1 MTLIIYVYLNVLI
14 HASYSILEK
23 YDEVDTNLQELFKLL
38 DALDLSGILSTQ
50 DIRANEVVSLDLA
63 DLKTKKRSQQLIK
76 AILREKER
84 KRTFQNKLREVQCEE
99 IQFYPKKE
107 DFKSEDVF
115 SLDEYAPKRS
125 ILSVLERNDVLENI
139 ENAKEA
145 KTTGI

>member
-1 MTLIIYVYLNVLI
+1 MLI

-23 YDEVDTNLQELFKLL
+23 YDEVDTNLQELLKLL

-63 DLKTKKRSQQLIK
+63 DLKTNKISQQLLR
-76 AILREKER
+76 AILTEKER
-84 KRTFQNKLREVQCEE
+84 KRIFQNKLREVQCEE
-99 IQFYPKKE
+99 IQFDPKKA

-115 SLDEYAPKRS
+115 PLYEYAPKRS
-125 ILSVLERNDVLENI
+125 ILSVLERNNVLENI
-139 ENAKEA
+139 KNAKEA